1 MAGRTITGIEGER
14 FPRIGDTMT
23 YKVIFDAS
31 INPTD
36 IKDEDIK
43 WQLYW
48 ADEFSEYKEVDFSR
62 LKTGKQ
68 TTYKFL
74 NNLADKNLQLKVSY
88 KNEKAELHIV
98 PTRGDSK
105 IIDVFFLNNEYKPLQ
120 TIPPYGQ
127 GIILQM
133 YTVNMKGRLINFNV
147 YDLVNG
153 KDVVVGKN
161 NQPLKVEQNN
171 GIVKSEQIILNIGMP
186 LQTQKDMSS
195 EQHQYKVKIWEHNNE
210 TNIYEEPLKVRNQ
223 QTSYQPPQDTQ
234 APQKTGLPEPKPKN
248 EDKKEDKKCFCEKE
262 FSEDDIKAFYN
273 SKQLFTH
280 KKCPLPAEHKTYKAF
295 TLALNKAMKE
305 YDINTCLRKAHFL
318 AQVQVESDRL
328 NTTIEYDTGWDYDHS
343 THFAAYNTF
352 RPYVN
357 YKKDKKLE
365 EALKK
370 KYTPQEIAKLHRG
383 YERYN
388 ECISHG
394 HTTKGDGPKYKGRG
408 LLQLT
413 WKDTYE
419 AYFAY
424 IKHPEYITNPDLI
437 ANSIDNA
444 CNASAWYWKY
454 RSQLKDLNIAADRDD
469 VYYINIGVNGG
480 FNHFDVRINNIK
492 KILGLMKVKE
502 KCKNIKNLDK
512 ELGKYKYSTSKIGE
526 KKYGKIKKSTFEK
539 YDD

>member
-1 MAGRTITGIEGER
+1 MAGRTIIGIEGER

-23 YKVIFDAS
+23 YKVIFDVS
-31 INPTD
+31 VNPTD

-62 LKTGKQ
+62 LKIGKE

-74 NNLADKNLQLKVSY
+74 NNLANKNLQLKVSY

-98 PTRGDSK
+98 PTMGDSK

-133 YTVNMKGRLINFNV
+133 YTVNMKGRYINFNV
-147 YDLVNG
+147 YDVVNG

-161 NQPLKVEQNN
+161 NQPLRIEQNN

-186 LQTQKDMSS
+186 LQTQKDMDS

-210 TNIYEEPLKVRNQ
+210 TNVYEEPLKVRNQ
-223 QTSYQPPQDTQ
+223 QSSYQPPQDTQ

-248 EDKKEDKKCFCEKE
+248 EDKKDDKKCFCEKE

-280 KKCPLPAEHKTYKAF
+280 KKCPLPAEQKTYKAF

-318 AQVQVESDRL
+318 AQVQVESDSL
-328 NTTIEYDTGWDYDHS
+328 NTTIEYATGWDYDHS

-370 KYTPQEIAKLHRG
+370 KYTPQEIKKLNRD

-388 ECISHG
+388 ECIRHG

-424 IKHPEYITNPDLI
+424 IKHSEYITSPDMV
-437 ANSIDNA
+437 ANSIENA

-454 RSQLKDLNIAADRDD
+454 RSQWGNLNIPADNDD
-469 VYYINIGVNGG
+469 VYYINFGVNGG

-502 KCKNIKNLDK
+502 RCKNITNLKK
-512 ELGKYKYSTSKIGE
+512 ELGKYKYSTSGVKD
-526 KKYGKIKKSTFEK
+526 KKYGQSKKSTLEK